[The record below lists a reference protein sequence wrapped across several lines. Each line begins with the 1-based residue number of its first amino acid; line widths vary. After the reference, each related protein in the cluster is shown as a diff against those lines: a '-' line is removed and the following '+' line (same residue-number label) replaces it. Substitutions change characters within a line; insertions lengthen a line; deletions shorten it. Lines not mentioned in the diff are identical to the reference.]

1 MKKAIQVLILLSKIF
16 SILFAVLYVTLA
28 TIAFVR
34 AGTCPAEEVGNF
46 VGEGIRDV
54 FLFSFAL
61 GAVIVTYT
69 KGPLMLDDTAE
80 KGEAILSIVF
90 GALGCPF
97 LAAAGIVY
105 LVWLNV
111 RSQPVETQA
120 IEEKHEE
127 N

>member
-16 SILFAVLYVTLA
+16 SILIAIAYVT
-28 TIAFVR
+28 IAIISFVQ
-34 AGTCPAEEVGNF
+34 AGTGPAEEVGGR
-46 VGEGIRDV
+46 VGEGIRDL
-54 FLFSFAL
+54 FLASFAI
-61 GAVIVTYT
+61 GAIIVTYS
-69 KGPLMLDDTAE
+69 KGPLFLDDTAE
-80 KGEAILSIVF
+80 KADAILAIVF

-105 LVWLNV
+105 LVYLSV
-111 RSQPVETQA
+111 RSQPVEAEA